1 MPSSRLCRLLWS
13 PFLIHLLF
21 QNVRFL
27 IYPCKFS
34 IIQLWTYPLYAIH
47 RWWEMP
53 IANSFTEGQIV
64 LQWLRIRGRRL
75 FPECPP
81 RVKPPSNRLDYHY
94 RSSRRSRL
102 CRLELQ
108 RSQKGF
114 ALNAVSRPN
123 PGVGIMPQ
131 CMSWHWFSNPSFI
144 NRSLNVPVK
153 VAAVNMMPLNNFRSW
168 INRKFMRWKNLYQKT
183 ELCET

>member
-1 MPSSRLCRLLWS
+1 MPHGCKSLLFLNSNALKAPGLCEYHNRFQEGEWQNCAAYAEFSISGIMPSSRLCRLLSS

-27 IYPCKFS
+27 IYPCRFG

-81 RVKPPSNRLDYHY
+81 RVKPPSNRPDYHS

-114 ALNAVSRPN
+114 ALNAVSRHN

-131 CMSWHWFSNPSFI
+131 CMSWH
-144 NRSLNVPVK
+144 
-153 VAAVNMMPLNNFRSW
+153 
-168 INRKFMRWKNLYQKT
+168 
-183 ELCET
+183 